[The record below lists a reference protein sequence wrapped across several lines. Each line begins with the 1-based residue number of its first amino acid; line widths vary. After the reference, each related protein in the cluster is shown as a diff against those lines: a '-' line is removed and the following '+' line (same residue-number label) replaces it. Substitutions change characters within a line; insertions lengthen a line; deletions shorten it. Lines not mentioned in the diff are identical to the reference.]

1 MTKAHSATTPTL
13 QSFFPSQKAPNTRS
27 RTKSLKTPLNSS
39 PISPALA
46 KRKLAAASTPP
57 RESPCPRTGTKRRAE
72 GNDVGAESNTTDTG
86 KRRKLRA
93 ADSLTLTPTP
103 RIEELSEPETPNAS
117 ESLAADTPSKAG
129 KRDSQQQ
136 DGLEQM
142 LGTPTPSC
150 TLREPVSRSSAPGS
164 APSRLK
170 YAVIETPRR
179 TSLQQALPS
188 PGGEESPEIHDPR
201 EQPSRLSLPTTPI
214 SSPAKPVHLSTL
226 SRNLLEASSIGQRPA
241 HQRFKHLLNPSSK
254 LPLPQHY
261 LVLEKM
267 FLGLEGSATIS
278 RARGERC
285 IYHKIRKAV
294 EYQCGRNFEMRNLAQ
309 IRTVYPEAYT
319 YAHITTI
326 NQGVR
331 VSSVC
336 IDVPDESKRAE
347 PVSPSPKTPNSV
359 SSVVRGGAHAAP
371 ILSAMDSPS
380 MLRLANSAGN
390 RMQHR
395 RLEFHARL
403 EKMVRTAHAEFLK
416 TIAHSPPG
424 ADSKLRAW
432 HPQFDLDSM
441 PEIEP
446 ADMPELRE
454 ALPDFRSSAAKARS
468 AHEAKQNGDPPSAP
482 VLTTPRASKNSENS
496 ENASETRIDAQIA
509 TPPSKGMPAVMP
521 APPTK
526 PKSGSAAILER
537 IRERARKK
545 AEAEMYGPRKDTP
558 AEIRKK
564 AMLSRLGLVA
574 QALNFIYAVESKNVL
589 NITDVVRRLANS
601 LKASLSEAEALEHLK
616 LLAQVAP
623 EYCELTDLSL
633 LGTQVR
639 IHRSVAVATVNE
651 KIAKVVAD
659 MDKNKILP
667 RVAPETP
674 GTPTPS

>member
-1 MTKAHSATTPTL
+1 MTKTQSATTPTL
-13 QSFFPSQKAPNTRS
+13 QSFFPAQKAPNTRA
-27 RTKSLKTPLNSS
+27 RAKSLKTLQHES
-39 PISPALA
+39 PIS
-46 KRKLAAASTPP
+46 AASKQRTLTAATTPA
-57 RESPCPRTGTKRRAE
+57 RESPRLRNGIKRPAE
-72 GNDVGAESNTTDTG
+72 GNDSGIESHATDTV

-93 ADSLTLTPTP
+93 DESFTLTPTP
-103 RIEELSEPETPNAS
+103 RVEKLSETKTPSAS
-117 ESLAADTPSKAG
+117 DSPAVDTPCKAG
-129 KRDSQQQ
+129 NRTFQQQ
-136 DGLEQM
+136 DGPERI
-142 LGTPTPSC
+142 LGTPTSSR
-150 TLREPVSRSSAPGS
+150 TSHELVSRSSAGGS
-164 APSRLK
+164 ARSRLK
-170 YAVIETPRR
+170 YAVIDTPRR

-188 PGGEESPEIHDPR
+188 PGGDESPEIHDPR

-241 HQRFKHLLNPSSK
+241 HQRFKHLLTPSSK
-254 LPLPQHY
+254 LPLPEHY

-294 EYQCGRNFEMRNLAQ
+294 EYQCGRNFEMRSLAQ
-309 IRTVYPEAYT
+309 IRTVYPEAYI

-326 NQGVR
+326 NRGVR

-336 IDVPDESKRAE
+336 IDVPGEPKQAE
-347 PVSPSPKTPNSV
+347 PVSPSPKTPTSA
-359 SSVVRGGAHAAP
+359 SSVVRGGTLAAP

-403 EKMVRTAHAEFLK
+403 EKMVRTAHSEFLK
-416 TIAHSPPG
+416 TLDHSP
-424 ADSKLRAW
+424 ADTDSELRAW
-432 HPQFDLDSM
+432 HPQFDLDRM

-454 ALPDFRSSAAKARS
+454 ALPDFRSTAAKARS
-468 AHEAKQNGDPPSAP
+468 ALEAEQKVAPSTPLLA
-482 VLTTPRASKNSENS
+482 TPRSSKIVENTT
-496 ENASETRIDAQIA
+496 EARINAQLA
-509 TPPSKGMPAVMP
+509 TPPSKNMPAVMP
-521 APPTK
+521 AAPAK
-526 PKSGSAAILER
+526 PKPGSAAILER

-574 QALNFIYAVESKNVL
+574 QALNFIYSVESKNVL
-589 NITDVVRRLANS
+589 NVNDVVRRLANS

-623 EYCELTDLSL
+623 QYCELTDLSL

-639 IHRSVAVATVNE
+639 IDRSVTVATVKE
-651 KIAKVVAD
+651 KIAKVLAD
-659 MDKNKILP
+659 MDKDKNVP
-667 RVAPETP
+667 RVVPGTP
-674 GTPTPS
+674 GTPTPPS